1 MSAAKTKA
9 YVTVIMAAWFLSN
22 GSTILLNKYIMA
34 NGGKIAFNFPLSLTM
49 LHMLTQ
55 SLLAFL
61 TVGVFKIIEKVHI
74 PKDIYFQKIMP
85 ISVFF
90 CANIMLGNI
99 SLKLVPVSFMQTLKS
114 LTPVFTACLQY
125 AVFGSR
131 LTRNAIFALIP
142 ATFGV
147 ALSAMTELSFDMG
160 GFVAAMMSCLFTG
173 LKFVLSFALL
183 GGKYKL
189 DAVNLLLYMAPP
201 SVLMLLPLALWREGA
216 GVWAWTWEERR
227 THSDYIILVVSAV
240 LSFALNCTLFMVL
253 KATSSVTVTIAG
265 NLKTLL
271 VIMISIYLFKN
282 PVQAWNYVGMLTALV
297 GITWYGLIPNKWK
310 STGSVEISE
319 GREAKDSVDARAPA
333 SPVQA
338 KLETAT
344 ESIQGDKAV

>member
-1 MSAAKTKA
+1 MSAARAKLN
-9 YVTVIMAAWFLSN
+9 VVVIMGAWFLSN

-34 NGGKIAFNFPLSLTM
+34 KDGRVGFNFPLSLTM
-49 LHMLTQ
+49 LHMFAQ
-55 SLLAFL
+55 AVLAFL
-61 TVGVFKIIEKVHI
+61 TIGAFNIIDKVVI
-74 PKDIYFQKIMP
+74 PKDVYFKKIIP

-125 AVFGSR
+125 VFFSSR
-131 LTRNAIFALIP
+131 LTRNAILALIP

-160 GFVAAMMSCLFTG
+160 GFVAAMLSCLFTG

-189 DAVNLLLYMAPP
+189 DAVNLLFYMAPP
-201 SVLMLLPLALWREGA
+201 SVAMLLPLALWKESA
-216 GVWAWTWEERR
+216 DVWAWTWSEER
-227 THSDYIILVVSAV
+227 THSDYTILIISAF

-282 PVQAWNYVGMLTALV
+282 PVQAWNYVGMLMALV
-297 GITWYGLIPNKWK
+297 GITWYGLLPNKWK
-310 STGSVEISE
+310 TTGTVEISE
-319 GREAKDSVDARAPA
+319 GKETKEDIDSRAPA
-333 SPVQA
+333 SPVQT
-338 KLETAT
+338 KPEAT
-344 ESIQGDKAV
+344 TEDGQGDKLV